1 MPRITTITD
10 GHRAPTRRSGRF
22 RVASLAIVASLAV
35 MLAGCGGTDV
45 EFKGGLFDM
54 VGLSQLNNQATTEAK
69 VPQRSGL
76 VLPPENV
83 RLPEPGSAPQ
93 TTASLGG
100 DAAWPVDPEEDKAN
114 KQALLRREHDAFCE
128 RAREKARV
136 ANNDSIEDGPLG
148 SCRQSILKN
157 FTGRD
162 VINDNLNSKKAQ

>member
-1 MPRITTITD
+1 MPLIAKTTAD
-10 GHRAPTRRSGRF
+10 NRAPSRGARGSRAACMAA
-22 RVASLAIVASLAV
+22 VASLSFALT
-35 MLAGCGGTDV
+35 GCGGTDV

-54 VGLSQLNNQATTEAK
+54 VGLSQLNNQKTTEAK

-76 VLPPENV
+76 VLPPENA

-100 DAAWPVDPEEDKAN
+100 DAAWPVDPEEAKAN
-114 KQALLRREHDAFCE
+114 NQAALKREHAAFCE
-128 RAREKARV
+128 RARERARL
-136 ANNDSIEDGPLG
+136 ANNDSIDDGPLG

-162 VINDNLNSKKAQ
+162 IINDNLNSKNAQ